1 MLTLRL
7 ITSIEEE
14 KKIYDTLGL
23 DDNPGGVLFLFLDD
37 EKPVGFAR
45 NFLQA
50 DGSALLDKIYYLD
63 DVSFGDK
70 DFFLRSVL
78 YKYQGA
84 SMLLKLEGDHKELYK
99 FGFVYEDGYTSI
111 WSQNINLHGGCSN
124 C

>member
-23 DDNPGGVLFLFLDD
+23 EDNLGGVLFLFLDD

-45 NFLQA
+45 NFLQL
-50 DGSALLDKIYYLD
+50 DGSALIDKIYYVD
-63 DVSFGDK
+63 DLSFGDR
-70 DFFLRSVL
+70 DFFLRSTL

>member
-14 KKIYDTLGL
+14 KNIYNTLGL
-23 DDNPGGVLFLFLDD
+23 DDAPGGVLFLFQDD
-37 EKPVGFAR
+37 ENPVGFAR

-50 DGSALLDKIYYLD
+50 DGSALIDKIYYVD
-63 DVSFGDK
+63 GVSFGDK

-84 SMLLKLEGDHKELYK
+84 SMVLKLEGDHKELYK

>member
-14 KKIYDTLGL
+14 KNIYNSLGL
-23 DDNPGGVLFLFLDD
+23 DDASGGVLFLFQDD
-37 EKPVGFAR
+37 ENPVGFAR

-50 DGSALLDKIYYLD
+50 DGSALIDKIYYVD
-63 DVSFGDK
+63 GVSFGDK

-84 SMLLKLEGDHKELYK
+84 SMVLKLEGDHKELYK

>member
-1 MLTLRL
+1 MLTLKL
-7 ITSIEEE
+7 ITSAEEE
-14 KKIYDTLGL
+14 KNIYNTLGL
-23 DDNPGGVLFLFLDD
+23 NDVPGGVLFLFLDD

-45 NFLQA
+45 NFVQQ
-50 DGSALLDKIYYLD
+50 DGSALIDKIYYVD
-63 DVSFGDK
+63 GMSFGDK

-99 FGFVYEDGYTSI
+99 FGFVYEGGYTTI
-111 WSQNINLHGGCSN
+111 WSQNINLHGGCSG